1 MKASPADQRLLLDIA
16 ALDDRYDRAKRT
28 KENPPQAARVRELV
42 EQRTAENRVLAE
54 RVGERDALRTELTKV
69 DSDVDLATTRR
80 ERDAKR
86 LEQATDL
93 ATIKALEQELASL
106 ARRLDG
112 LETAQLELMEKI
124 EPAETAVAEQEA
136 TVRTTIEEGQRLSAE
151 GKEGVISAAR
161 EMEEAS
167 RDRAAVASGVP
178 DALLTMYERLRTR
191 GAGAS
196 LFARGVCGGCHMALA
211 QSDLAALRTLAE
223 DEVATC
229 PECGGILVRTDES
242 GLGDAGDG
250 HDQGTGAVSFS

>member
-106 ARRLDG
+106 AR
-112 LETAQLELMEKI
+112 
-124 EPAETAVAEQEA
+124 
-136 TVRTTIEEGQRLSAE
+136 
-151 GKEGVISAAR
+151 
-161 EMEEAS
+161 
-167 RDRAAVASGVP
+167 
-178 DALLTMYERLRTR
+178 
-191 GAGAS
+191 
-196 LFARGVCGGCHMALA
+196 
-211 QSDLAALRTLAE
+211 
-223 DEVATC
+223 
-229 PECGGILVRTDES
+229 
-242 GLGDAGDG
+242 
-250 HDQGTGAVSFS
+250 